1 MKKLSSKTWTGEV
14 EGVTGLLVVTI
25 TLGLEATVV
34 VVDGSF
40 VDFFVVTVVASVVSG
55 MVVALVV
62 VDLVVDSVV
71 DCSVVGFG
79 VEVVVSGEDG
89 CVVVVV
95 DVVVVSGV
103 VDLVVGFC
111 VVGFCVVVVVL
122 VVVGDVTPA
131 VVVVSHVSLAIK
143 RQKKYFYL
151 LIYVKKFKR
160 NNKRFTS
167 LRHRK
172 IILN

>member
-14 EGVTGLLVVTI
+14 DGVTGLLVVT
-25 TLGLEATVV
+25 TVLGLDATLVVV
-34 VVDGSF
+34 VVDGGV

-79 VEVVVSGEDG
+79 VEVVVSGEVG

-103 VDLVVGFC
+103 VDSVVGFC
-111 VVGFCVVVVVL
+111 VVGFCVVGSCVVGFSVVVFGVVVVL
-122 VVVGDVTPA
+122 VVVDDVTPA
-131 VVVVSHVSLAIK
+131 VVVVSHVTLAIK
-143 RQKKYFYL
+143 RQKVFL
-151 LIYVKKFKR
+151 SFDL
-160 NNKRFTS
+160 S
-167 LRHRK
+167 
-172 IILN
+172 

>member
-14 EGVTGLLVVTI
+14 DGVTGLLVVT
-25 TLGLEATVV
+25 TALGLEATVV
-34 VVDGSF
+34 VVVDGGV
-40 VDFFVVTVVASVVSG
+40 VDCFVVTVVVSVMTG

-71 DCSVVGFG
+71 GFG

-89 CVVVVV
+89 GKVVVVV

-111 VVGFCVVVVVL
+111 VVGSCVVGSCVVPWTVVVFGIVVVVL
-122 VVVGDVTPA
+122 VAVDDVTPA
-131 VVVVSHVSLAIK
+131 VVVVSQEELAEK
-143 RQKKYFYL
+143 VKKYPDGY
-151 LIYVKKFKR
+151 I
-160 NNKRFTS
+160 
-167 LRHRK
+167 
-172 IILN
+172 

>member
-14 EGVTGLLVVTI
+14 DGVTGLLVVT
-25 TLGLEATVV
+25 TVLGLEATVV
-34 VVDGSF
+34 VVVDGGV
-40 VDFFVVTVVASVVSG
+40 VDCFVVTVVVSVVTG

-71 DCSVVGFG
+71 GFG

-89 CVVVVV
+89 GKVVVV

-111 VVGFCVVVVVL
+111 VVGSCVVGSCVVFWTVVVFGIVVVVL
-122 VVVGDVTPA
+122 VAVDDVTPA
-131 VVVVSHVSLAIK
+131 VVVVSQEELAEK
-143 RQKKYFYL
+143 VKKYPDGY
-151 LIYVKKFKR
+151 I
-160 NNKRFTS
+160 
-167 LRHRK
+167 
-172 IILN
+172 

>member
-1 MKKLSSKTWTGEV
+1 MKKLSSKTCTGEV
-14 EGVTGLLVVTI
+14 DGVTGLRVVT
-25 TLGLEATVV
+25 TVLGLDATVV
-34 VVDGSF
+34 VVVDGGV

-79 VEVVVSGEDG
+79 VEVVVSGEVG
-89 CVVVVV
+89 CVVVVVV

-103 VDLVVGFC
+103 VDSVVGFC
-111 VVGFCVVVVVL
+111 VVGFCVVGSCVVGFSVVVFGVVVVVL

-131 VVVVSHVSLAIK
+131 VVVVSQVGLAITRK
-143 RQKKYFYL
+143 
-151 LIYVKKFKR
+151 
-160 NNKRFTS
+160 
-167 LRHRK
+167 K
-172 IILN
+172 IILSFDLH

>member
-14 EGVTGLLVVTI
+14 DGVTGLLVVT
-25 TLGLEATVV
+25 TALGLEATVV
-34 VVDGSF
+34 VVVDGGV
-40 VDFFVVTVVASVVSG
+40 VDCFVVTVVVSVVTG

-71 DCSVVGFG
+71 GFG

-89 CVVVVV
+89 GKVVVV

-111 VVGFCVVVVVL
+111 VVGSCVVGSCVVPWTVVVFGIVVVVL
-122 VVVGDVTPA
+122 VAVDDVTPA
-131 VVVVSHVSLAIK
+131 VVVVSQEELAEK
-143 RQKKYFYL
+143 VKKYPDGY
-151 LIYVKKFKR
+151 I
-160 NNKRFTS
+160 
-167 LRHRK
+167 
-172 IILN
+172 

>member
-14 EGVTGLLVVTI
+14 DGVTGLLVVT
-25 TLGLEATVV
+25 TVLGLEATVV
-34 VVDGSF
+34 VVVDGGV
-40 VDFFVVTVVASVVSG
+40 VDCFVVTVVVSVVTG

-71 DCSVVGFG
+71 GFG

-89 CVVVVV
+89 GKVVVV

-111 VVGFCVVVVVL
+111 VVGSCVVGSCVVPWTVVVFGIVVVVL
-122 VVVGDVTPA
+122 VAVDDVTPA
-131 VVVVSHVSLAIK
+131 VVVVSQEELAEK
-143 RQKKYFYL
+143 VKKYPDGY
-151 LIYVKKFKR
+151 I
-160 NNKRFTS
+160 
-167 LRHRK
+167 
-172 IILN
+172 

>member
-14 EGVTGLLVVTI
+14 DGVTGLLVVT
-25 TLGLEATVV
+25 TALGLEATVV
-34 VVDGSF
+34 VVVDGSV
-40 VDFFVVTVVASVVSG
+40 VDCFVVTVVVSVVTG

-71 DCSVVGFG
+71 GFG

-89 CVVVVV
+89 GKVVVV

-111 VVGFCVVVVVL
+111 VVGSCVVGSCVVPWTVVVFGIDVVVL
-122 VVVGDVTPA
+122 VAVDDVTPA
-131 VVVVSHVSLAIK
+131 VVVVSQEELAEK
-143 RQKKYFYL
+143 VKKYPDGY
-151 LIYVKKFKR
+151 I
-160 NNKRFTS
+160 
-167 LRHRK
+167 
-172 IILN
+172 

>member
-1 MKKLSSKTWTGEV
+1 MKKLSSKTCTGEV
-14 EGVTGLLVVTI
+14 DGVTGLWVVT
-25 TLGLEATVV
+25 TVLGLDATVV
-34 VVDGSF
+34 VVVDGGV

-79 VEVVVSGEDG
+79 VEVVVSGEVG

-103 VDLVVGFC
+103 VDSVVGFC
-111 VVGFCVVVVVL
+111 VVGFCVVGFCVVGVSVVVFGVVVVL
-122 VVVGDVTPA
+122 VVVDDVTPA
-131 VVVVSHVSLAIK
+131 VVVVSHVELA
-143 RQKKYFYL
+143 L
-151 LIYVKKFKR
+151 L
-160 NNKRFTS
+160 
-167 LRHRK
+167 L
-172 IILN
+172 LAQQQ